1 MSRKVTVLVEST
13 QSKVVF
19 ESNATTLGELKNEL
33 REKQVRYDSDCVFK
47 EAASKTILTSNE
59 SVLPS
64 NIPWKGQV
72 TNDLVFMVTAPQKK
86 IRSGAMDRK
95 EAYARVKELGLQGKI
110 QEHEGKNFTQCSTAV
125 LISYIEKKEK
135 AGENVAKKTP
145 KHTPA
150 PIAKEKKVKSNPI
163 QVIKPTTQEVVES
176 VTFCALKELIAEMVN
191 KGVLSKADADNI
203 LGVASG
209 KSALPVE
216 RKQSYDEL
224 AKQFDF

>member
-1 MSRKVTVLVEST
+1 MSRKITVLVEST

-47 EAASKTILTSNE
+47 EAASKTILTSDE

-86 IRSGAMDRK
+86 IKSGAMDRK
-95 EAYARVKELGLQGKI
+95 EAYVRVRELGLQGKI
-110 QEHEGKNFTQCSTAV
+110 QEHEGKNFTQCATAV
-125 LISYIEKKEK
+125 LISYIENEEKK
-135 AGENVAKKTP
+135 VAKKTS

-150 PIAKEKKVKSNPI
+150 PIAKEKEVKSNPI
-163 QVIKPTTQEVVES
+163 QVIEPTAQEVVES
-176 VTFCALKELIAEMVN
+176 VTFCALKKLIAEMVN
-191 KGVLSKADADNI
+191 KGVLSKANADNI

-209 KSALPVE
+209 KPALPVE
-216 RKQSYDEL
+216 REQSYDEL

>member
-33 REKQVRYDSDCVFK
+33 REKQVRYDSNCVFK

-86 IRSGAMDRK
+86 IRSGVMDRK
-95 EAYARVKELGLQGKI
+95 EAYAKVKELGLQGKI
-110 QEHEGKNFTQCSTAV
+110 QEHEGKNFTQCSTAI
-125 LISYIEKKEK
+125 LISYIENEEKK
-135 AGENVAKKTP
+135 AVKKTP

-150 PIAKEKKVKSNPI
+150 PIAKEKVVKADAHTMPASGKEMMSN
-163 QVIKPTTQEVVES
+163 
-176 VTFCALKELIAEMVN
+176 LRNLLDEMVS
-191 KGVLSKADADNI
+191 KGVLMQHDADNI
-203 LGVASG
+203 WGVANG
-209 KSALPVE
+209 QPALPVKRE
-216 RKQSYDEL
+216 QSYEEL
-224 AKQFDF
+224 AEQFDF

>member
-33 REKQVRYDSDCVFK
+33 RERQVRYDSDCVFK

-95 EAYARVKELGLQGKI
+95 EAYAKVKELGLQGKI
-110 QEHEGKNFTQCSTAV
+110 QEHEGKNFTQCSTAI
-125 LISYIEKKEK
+125 LISYIENEEKK
-135 AGENVAKKTP
+135 VVKKTP
-145 KHTPA
+145 KHTSA
-150 PIAKEKKVKSNPI
+150 PIAKEKVVKADAYTMPASGKEMMSNLRYLLD
-163 QVIKPTTQEVVES
+163 
-176 VTFCALKELIAEMVN
+176 AMVS
-191 KGVLSKADADNI
+191 KGVLMQHDADNI
-203 LGVASG
+203 WGVANG
-209 KSALPVE
+209 EPALPVE
-216 RKQSYDEL
+216 REQSYAEL
-224 AKQFDF
+224 AEQFDF